1 MADTDVK
8 KKCNVPDCGKPSGQ
22 SRGLCAAHYWY
33 LKKGRDAA
41 RRAEIARYAAAPSN
55 RGGRRRAKRTQP
67 VEAPPAPKGPD
78 APGRLADRS
87 AVASADSVGD
97 NGDERTTADEVI
109 STCCEVC
116 TVLGMERIKWQGG
129 FIFVNPETGAAAE
142 LTEPGL
148 VYKNEFRRVP
158 S

>member
-1 MADTDVK
+1 MIDKEVDP
-8 KKCNVPDCGKPSGQ
+8 CRVPDCGKPSGQ

-41 RRAEIARYAAAPSN
+41 RRAEIAQYAAAPSN
-55 RGGRRRAKRTQP
+55 RGGRRRSKRAEP
-67 VEAPPAPKGPD
+67 VEAPPLKEPAAP
-78 APGRLADRS
+78 AR
-87 AVASADSVGD
+87 SVGD

-129 FIFVNPETGAAAE
+129 FIFVNPETGAAAQ
-142 LTEPGL
+142 LTEAGL
-148 VYKNEFRRVP
+148 VYKNEFRIVP